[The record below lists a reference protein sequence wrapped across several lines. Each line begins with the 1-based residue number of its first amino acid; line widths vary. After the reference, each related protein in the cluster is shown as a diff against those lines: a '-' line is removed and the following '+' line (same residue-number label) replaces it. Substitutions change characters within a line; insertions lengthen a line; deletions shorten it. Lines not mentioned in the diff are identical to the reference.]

1 MNAKVLKPIPGTGYS
16 IGDVSEFDTES
27 KPWLLEGEYIEES
40 KGDLDIKPEKPK
52 PETATKSAPENA
64 TKNK

>member
-16 IGDVSEFDTES
+16 LGDVSEFDTES
-27 KPWLLEGEYIEES
+27 EPWLLDDEYIEEVES
-40 KGDLDIKPEKPK
+40 HSKPK
-52 PETATKSAPENA
+52 IETATKSAPENA